1 MKTSAAPVGV
11 GSAKSIDKSTVKVIA
26 AASLGTVFEW
36 YEFTLYGA
44 LAAVIALNFFS
55 GLDPTTGFIFALLTF
70 AVGFIMRPVGAVV
83 FGRIGDRIGRKKTFL
98 ITIVIMGISTVAVGL
113 LPTYESAG
121 VLAPSLLIAMRMLQ
135 GLALGGEYGG
145 AATYVSEHSSSRRR
159 GLNTAWISATGTTGL
174 LLAFGVILACRHYT
188 GDEFN
193 TWGWR
198 IPFLFSLVL
207 LGISISIRM
216 GMAESPA
223 FQKMKDENR
232 LSKSPLRET
241 FMEKANLKRLTIA
254 LFGICGG
261 MTCAYYVAVLYPT
274 FFMTQSLKVDPQL
287 ANTTLT
293 FALFAGLPMFLIA
306 GWLCDRV
313 GRKPVLLVGFL
324 LSAVFIF
331 PIYKGVA
338 HYANPDLLAAEERTP
353 VTLVVDPAQCSF
365 MFNPTGTR
373 SFSSPCDVA
382 KQVLSASGISYQTQ
396 NVSGQANALINVGSV
411 ELISQG
417 SVGLD
422 AQAAKERVESL
433 KASLQGQLE
442 QAGYPVKADP
452 EKFQQGKVFLLLMA
466 LVFCGVITLTPVA
479 PMLVEMFPARIR
491 YTSMSFPYHFA
502 SGWIGGLLPTI
513 AFALS
518 AEKGNIYFGLW
529 YPVIWIA
536 SSFVIGL
543 IFLRETRDV
552 DINL

>member
-1 MKTSAAPVGV
+1 MKTTAESV
-11 GSAKSIDKSTVKVIA
+11 DLKSTQGVDRSTLKVIA

-44 LAAVIALNFFS
+44 LASVIALNFFS
-55 GLDPTTGFIFALLTF
+55 GLDTATGFIFALLTF
-70 AVGFIMRPVGAVV
+70 AVGFVMRPVGAVV

-113 LPTYESAG
+113 LPTYEYAG
-121 VLAPSLLIAMRMLQ
+121 IIAPSLLIALRMLQ

-145 AATYVSEHSSSRRR
+145 AATYVSEHSTNRQR
-159 GLNTAWISATGTTGL
+159 GLNTAWISATGTLGL
-174 LLAFGVILACRHYT
+174 LLAFGVILACRYIS
-188 GDEFN
+188 GDDFN

-207 LGISISIRM
+207 LGISISVRM
-216 GMAESPA
+216 GMEESPA
-223 FQKMKDENR
+223 FKKMKAEKR

-241 FMEKANLKRLTIA
+241 FLDKANLRRLVIA

-261 MTCAYYVAVLYPT
+261 MTCAYYIAVLYPT
-274 FFMTQSLKVDPQL
+274 FFMTQNLKVDPQQ

-293 FALFAGLPMFLIA
+293 LALMTALPMFLLA
-306 GWLCDRV
+306 GWLCDRL
-313 GRKPVLLVGFL
+313 GRKPVLLAGFL
-324 LSAVFIF
+324 MSALSIF

-338 HYANPDLLAAEERTP
+338 LYANPDLMAAEQRTP
-353 VTLVVDPAQCSF
+353 VTLVTDTSQCSF

-373 SFSSPCDVA
+373 TFSSPCDVA
-382 KQVLSASGISYQTQ
+382 KQALSATGISYETQ
-396 NVSGQANALINVGSV
+396 SLPGQAHAVIKVGSAQLV
-411 ELISQG
+411 SEG
-417 SVGLD
+417 TVGLD
-422 AQAAKERVESL
+422 AAVAKDRMGAL
-433 KASLQGQLE
+433 KSSLQSQLD
-442 QAGYPVKADP
+442 QAGYPLKADP
-452 EKFQQGKVFLLLMA
+452 EKFQRGKVFLLLMA
-466 LVFCGVITLTPVA
+466 LVFCGVISLTPVA

-518 AEKGNIYFGLW
+518 AQMGNIYFGLW
-529 YPVIWIA
+529 YPVAWIGV
-536 SSFVIGL
+536 SFVVGL
-543 IFLRETRDV
+543 FFLRETRDI